1 MHISGR
7 NNLYRNPVNE
17 KFFAIKKLEK
27 AEKEKKGSRTET
39 MEKTHPELR
48 EDGLEISPEG
58 RLAAVLEQEARE
70 QAGSGIEVQE
80 KQSAAKE
87 QDEPGIFGEQSVSE
101 KPDDPEI
108 AEKQDERIVSE
119 KQDDPEVSEEQGG
132 KVAVNV
138 GKRMR
143 QIAAAKSRGQLQQVL
158 ALLQKDLSDC
168 KAGLEKGWCD
178 ESEIAKVEALI
189 SKAEARMS
197 QVPQKSGQEKEQ
209 GGLDEFAMASL
220 M

>member
-70 QAGSGIEVQE
+70 QNGSGIEVQE
-80 KQSAAKE
+80 KQ
-87 QDEPGIFGEQSVSE
+87 DDPGIWGDQSVSG
-101 KPDDPEI
+101 KPEDPEN
-108 AEKQDERIVSE
+108 AEKQDGRNVSE